1 MIVVRFLIDV
11 LIIAGGVFALAG
23 ALGVL
28 KMPDTLCRMQASTCI
43 PTLGT
48 ICVALGAILYAAFF
62 KHSAADAVKIAV
74 IALMIIVTNPIGSH
88 VLARGAYTSA
98 KREGTEML
106 LNVDDYGRDFHE

>member
-1 MIVVRFLIDV
+1 M
-11 LIIAGGVFALAG
+11 
-23 ALGVL
+23 
-28 KMPDTLCRMQASTCI
+28 
-43 PTLGT
+43 
-48 ICVALGAILYAAFF
+48 
-62 KHSAADAVKIAV
+62 